1 MFIQAWGLVESRAGE
16 GPWEMQPSQSPLT
29 MSWVPHPTYGQAPEN
44 SSRGPSTLHQLF
56 WLSSSG
62 LEDVVVAS
70 PSPTVP
76 LLRPR
81 QFPEAV
87 VLWTAADSV
96 TTGKEDTVG
105 VVGNGTGSLGKAV

>member
-1 MFIQAWGLVESRAGE
+1 
-16 GPWEMQPSQSPLT
+16 MQPSQSPLT
-29 MSWVPHPTYGQAPEN
+29 MSWVPHPTYGQEPEN

-70 PSPTVP
+70 RSPTVP

-105 VVGNGTGSLGKAV
+105 VVGNGTGSLGKAI

>member
-1 MFIQAWGLVESRAGE
+1 MTMPAPMTTAATRITKTTTT
-16 GPWEMQPSQSPLT
+16 LT
-29 MSWVPHPTYGQAPEN
+29 GRLSDD
-44 SSRGPSTLHQLF
+44 QLF

-81 QFPEAV
+81 QFPKAV

-105 VVGNGTGSLGKAV
+105 VVGNGTGSLGKAI